1 MGNGWRHAAAIFYLA
16 VVLSAFAGAL
26 ADCAT
31 ATDRAETP
39 SNTVNTTSVIST
51 TNERS
56 EPHARTDVMPLSRP
70 TPTLECCR
78 TFFMATSNGAG

>member
-1 MGNGWRHAAAIFYLA
+1 MALPFLA
-16 VVLSAFAGAL
+16 FPVGAVSAFAGAL

-56 EPHARTDVMPLSRP
+56 EPHARTDVMPLNCP
-70 TPTLECCR
+70 TRALKCFR
-78 TFFMATSNGAG
+78 KFFMATSSGVA